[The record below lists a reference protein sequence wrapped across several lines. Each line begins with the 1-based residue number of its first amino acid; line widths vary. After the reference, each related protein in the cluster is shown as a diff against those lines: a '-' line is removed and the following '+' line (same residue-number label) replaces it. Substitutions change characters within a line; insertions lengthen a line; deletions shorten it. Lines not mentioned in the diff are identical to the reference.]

1 MFRPIFLL
9 PVLHVHLLIPKPLP
23 EVAVPA
29 PVEES
34 GCGVEQPL
42 QNHRL
47 ARLDVRRVEL
57 VRTGYVRQSGRRR
70 REGPDNSG
78 QLRQLFR
85 PPFSS
90 AHLPSHLLRLSMR
103 PQRLEVS
110 RRKLVP

>member
-1 MFRPIFLL
+1 MFRSIFLL
-9 PVLHVHLLIPKPLP
+9 PILHVHLLVPKPLP

-47 ARLDVRRVEL
+47 ARLDVRGVEL
-57 VRTGYVRQSGRRR
+57 VRSGYVRQSGRRR
-70 REGPDNSG
+70 REESRRTG
-78 QLRQLFR
+78 QFRQLFR

-90 AHLPSHLLRLSMR
+90 AHLPRHLLRLSMR
-103 PQRLEVS
+103 SQRLEVS